1 MKIHGTAKGGAIS
14 KKDFGVA
21 FGGGGAVSAPMAW
34 IDTGYSGSEPTISTT
49 NETNDTTQPNGS
61 DAGSG
66 YISGNA
72 LSVEKGNLKIK
83 IVGDWGDY
91 GSLSNTL
98 IGLTTITEA
107 SNISDVEMSIT
118 QSYVVANILFNN
130 AAKARPNQEG
140 DDQVTVASG
149 DILEIRR
156 DGTTLTWHLNENST
170 PFYTVTGA
178 TAADYQVYNS
188 SDDGDEGKFI
198 FM

>member
-1 MKIHGTAKGGAIS
+1 MKIYGTAKGGAIS

-21 FGGGGAVSAPMAW
+21 FGGGGAAPTPMAW
-34 IDTGYSGSEPTISTT
+34 IDTGYTSSEPTISTT
-49 NETNDTTQPNGS
+49 TTTNDTTQPNGD

-66 YISGNA
+66 FISGNA
-72 LSVEKGNLKIK
+72 LSVATGNLKIK

-107 SNISDVEMSIT
+107 SNISAVEMAIT
-118 QSYVVANILFNN
+118 QSYVVANILFDTT
-130 AAKARPNQEG
+130 AHARPNQVNAEK
-140 DDQVTVASG
+140 VSVASG
-149 DILEIRR
+149 DTLEIRR
-156 DGTTLTWHLNENST
+156 DGTTLTWHLNGASAW
-170 PFYTVTGA
+170 YTVLDA

-198 FM
+198 FV